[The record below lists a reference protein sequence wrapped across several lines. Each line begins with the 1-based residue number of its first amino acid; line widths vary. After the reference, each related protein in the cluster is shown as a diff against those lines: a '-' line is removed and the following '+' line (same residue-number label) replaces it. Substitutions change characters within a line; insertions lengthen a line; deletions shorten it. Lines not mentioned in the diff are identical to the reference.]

1 MPPPLKKQ
9 KTKTKDK
16 PQIRYTRFYT
26 PPHHQIVK
34 TGQG

>member
-1 MPPPLKKQ
+1 MPPPLKKTNN
-9 KTKTKDK
+9 KNK